1 MPRYY
6 FDICDSRGQ
15 VQDEEG
21 TECADLEAAL
31 REAECSARDLV
42 KQYVDSNRPITS
54 CHIAIRDEW
63 GEVKVRWPLAAAL
76 GNLH

>member
-6 FDICDSRGQ
+6 FDICDSGGQ
-15 VQDEEG
+15 LLDEEG
-21 TECADLEAAL
+21 TECAHLEVAL
-31 REAECSARDLV
+31 REAEHSARDLV
-42 KQYVDSNRPITS
+42 KQYLDSNRPIAT

-76 GNLH
+76 GNHY

>member
-42 KQYVDSNRPITS
+42 SS
-54 CHIAIRDEW
+54 MWIAIGLSRAATSPSAMS
-63 GEVKVRWPLAAAL
+63 GVRSK
-76 GNLH
+76 

>member
-21 TECADLEAAL
+21 TECADL
-31 REAECSARDLV
+31 V

-54 CHIAIRDEW
+54 CHIAIRD
-63 GEVKVRWPLAAAL
+63 
-76 GNLH
+76 